1 MAFQLNHLKQG
12 KRSNALVDF
21 KLENASITVHDLRL
35 MPQTTKEQLLR
46 NITEKIKYP
55 DGVDEEF
62 VKTATLISI
71 VRLFHRWK
79 SDMNRKYVKKQLVPK
94 HVDKITQA
102 QWEEFVKQKT
112 EPQTLAISDKFTKI
126 SKKNIYS
133 HHLGSSGY
141 VDKVGEWKK
150 KLTVL
155 ANLIR

>member
-62 VKTATLISI
+62 VKTATLISM
-71 VRLFHRWK
+71 V
-79 SDMNRKYVKKQLVPK
+79 
-94 HVDKITQA
+94 
-102 QWEEFVKQKT
+102 
-112 EPQTLAISDKFTKI
+112 
-126 SKKNIYS
+126 
-133 HHLGSSGY
+133 
-141 VDKVGEWKK
+141 
-150 KLTVL
+150 
-155 ANLIR
+155 